1 VIGAHVRAGQ
11 YDLKDANG
19 VIIMPQVWE
28 TLIEPGWAITMHMWP
43 RPEPPRR
50 PNGHRFGHRIGPP
63 PPLPPG
69 RRAGPPPPP
78 PPANWRGGPPRP
90 GPPPPPPANRPG
102 GPPRPGPPPPPPAN
116 WRGGP
121 PRLGP
126 PPRPGPGPNGPT
138 IIVVPPFGGGGGK
151 EKSRGKES
159 PKTILEWMAG
169 KPIWGKNLSK

>member
-1 VIGAHVRAGQ
+1 
-11 YDLKDANG
+11 
-19 VIIMPQVWE
+19 
-28 TLIEPGWAITMHMWP
+28 MWP

-50 PNGHRFGHRIGPP
+50 PNGHRYGHRIGPP
-63 PPLPPG
+63 PPLPAG
-69 RRAGPPPPP
+69 RR
-78 PPANWRGGPPRP
+78 GG
-90 GPPPPPPANRPG
+90 
-102 GPPRPGPPPPPPAN
+102 PPPPPAN

-159 PKTILEWMAG
+159 PKTIVEWMAG
-169 KPIWGKNLSK
+169 KPIRGKNLSK